1 MQLHE
6 MTIYFSS
13 KIPKDTHFYMENMLK
28 IVNKAKKKKK
38 YISKHSKILDRA
50 DFDGSVWFLGRAD
63 FDEYVSETAIL

>member
-38 YISKHSKILDRA
+38 NSKHSKILDRA
-50 DFDGSVWFLGRAD
+50 DFDGSV
-63 FDEYVSETAIL
+63 